1 VPHASSTARRAMSS
15 RFVLNSTPAV
25 CPPCSAHTWVRP
37 PAMWGREHDGRPE
50 LRSIELRGAT
60 PEADPGQHYRGAV
73 RLVTGFCSLF
83 VIAVVASGC
92 SRATSSAPASKS
104 TTTAELPSATSEP
117 PPIATTE
124 LPSTAT
130 PLYSIEQCGGI
141 TTSSDLHP
149 NVDNRTLLLAQAD
162 GPRGYVY
169 GPARMASGPSV
180 TASVPSYAPAVYES
194 FQVPVGEG
202 GGGGQEVIGEV
213 DSSNAASQMAQQ
225 VEAHLVSCYGGKQL
239 LLPRTVP
246 GVTAETY
253 QYGLSR
259 FDGLVRSA
267 TVTVAKG
274 TYIVSLQWT
283 NSNTC
288 TTYGGGSCPAP
299 PTMPPPMPSTSDMA
313 ELVNAALAKI
323 R

>member
-1 VPHASSTARRAMSS
+1 
-15 RFVLNSTPAV
+15 
-25 CPPCSAHTWVRP
+25 
-37 PAMWGREHDGRPE
+37 MWRREHEGRPIF
-50 LRSIELRGAT
+50 RPIELRGAT
-60 PEADPGQHYRGAV
+60 PEADPDQKYRGAV
-73 RLVTGFCSLF
+73 RLVTGFSSLL

-92 SRATSSAPASKS
+92 SRATSSAPAPRPI
-104 TTTAELPSATSEP
+104 TTAELPSATTEP
-117 PPIATTE
+117 PSTTTTTE
-124 LPSTAT
+124 LPSTVT

-149 NVDNRTLLLAQAD
+149 NVDNRTLLLIQAD
-162 GPRGYVY
+162 GPQGYVY

-180 TASVPSYAPAVYES
+180 TASVPSYSPAVYES

-213 DSSNAASQMAQQ
+213 DSSNTASQLAQQ
-225 VEAHLVSCYGGKQL
+225 VEAHLVSCYGGEQL
-239 LLPRTVP
+239 LLPTAVP

-288 TTYGGGSCPAP
+288 TTYGGDSCPPP
-299 PTMPPPMPSTSDMA
+299 PTIPPLMPSTSDMA